1 MPRKD
6 SLPRPLP
13 SNPPSAVNV
22 ELQQSDSLA
31 RKPLT
36 KVILALADQAFVSL
50 NSFVT
55 MMVVVKFCSTGD
67 LNVYVLA
74 WSILCFFRV
83 IQERMLA
90 APYVVFAH
98 QPERENPAFLGSSL
112 VQQVWFSIVSSLI
125 FIGLAILFNFVPGPE
140 GLSVCFAV
148 IAVVLPPILLRDH
161 LRAVSCT
168 HFRYGAAALL
178 SGVALLLQF
187 AIIYVCYLNSALTA
201 NAVFAAMG
209 VASLLPALVWLM
221 VKTEPFQFVKE
232 QFGRDWQTCY
242 RYSSWLV
249 AARFFPSIVNS
260 LLPFLVLYMVSEDA
274 SGIWGSCMTLANVSM
289 MFVIGCNNLFQPK
302 AVVALQTQGKTAMQN
317 VLGLSAVV
325 FSVVLT
331 AVCLVY
337 FFAGEYLLTLA
348 FKPELAPFGNVVTIL
363 SLHVLI
369 CSLSIVAGNGLAAM
383 EKSRGIFVGELFWSI
398 VTLAA
403 AALLTPEFGLAGT
416 AVAICAGSMAAT
428 IIEGGWLMYWL
439 KSETLTVG
447 ESIA

>member
-1 MPRKD
+1 MNAEP
-6 SLPRPLP
+6 
-13 SNPPSAVNV
+13 
-22 ELQQSDSLA
+22 QQSESPT

-98 QPERENPAFLGSSL
+98 QPDRENSSFLGSSL
-112 VQQVWFSIVSSLI
+112 VQQGWFSVASSLI
-125 FIGLAILFNFVPGPE
+125 FIGLAILFNFVPGPD
-140 GLSVCFAV
+140 GLSVSLAV
-148 IAVVLPPILLRDH
+148 IAVALPPILLRDH

-178 SGVALLLQF
+178 SGVALILQF
-187 AIIYVCYLNSALTA
+187 AIMYVCYLNSALTA

-209 VASLLPALVWLM
+209 AASLLPALVWLM
-221 VKTEPFQFVKE
+221 VRTEPFQFVRE
-232 QFGRDWQTCY
+232 QFSGDWQTCFK
-242 RYSSWLV
+242 YSSWLV
-249 AARFFPSIVNS
+249 AARLFPSAVNS
-260 LLPFLVLYMVSEDA
+260 LLPFLVLYLVSEDA
-274 SGIWGSCMTLANVSM
+274 SGVWGSCMTLANVSM

-302 AVVALQTQGKTAMQN
+302 AVVALQTHGKSAMQH
-317 VLGLSAVV
+317 VLGLSAIV
-325 FSVVLT
+325 FSIALT
-331 AVCLVY
+331 AICLVY
-337 FFAGEYLLTLA
+337 FFAGEQLLALA
-348 FKPELAPFGNVVTIL
+348 FKPALSPYGNVVTIL
-363 SLHVLI
+363 SIHVLI
-369 CSLSIVAGNGLAAM
+369 CSLSIVAGNGLAAL
-383 EKSRGIFVGELFWSI
+383 EKSRGIFIGELFWSI

-403 AALLTPEFGLAGT
+403 AALLTPEFGLTGT
-416 AVAICAGSMAAT
+416 AIAICAGSLAAT
-428 IIEGGWLMYWL
+428 LIEGGWLMYWL
-439 KSETLTVG
+439 KSETFAVG